1 MGQRRGLEGKPAAEP
16 FRSPDLSRH
25 PLHDARGAEPQAKLD
40 LQKDTGA
47 GDFRRPGHHPA
58 DDPPANP
65 DDRPAVADVRHHRHR
80 RRAAGRR
87 LALAGAV
94 ERTAGLENH
103 PRAGRRGLR
112 PDAGGLHRHGEALRP
127 RKQHP
132 YRSAAPGFRRG
143 YAHETQAHR
152 HTDGATRLHRHIV
165 PLHAAGR
172 PQHAARHGRPGR
184 HRGRRLG
191 HGIATHDAV
200 GHPPPAC
207 RDGIRRSRS
216 ACSPAARWAQA

>member
-1 MGQRRGLEGKPAAEP
+1 M
-16 FRSPDLSRH
+16 
-25 PLHDARGAEPQAKLD
+25 
-40 LQKDTGA
+40 
-47 GDFRRPGHHPA
+47 
-58 DDPPANP
+58 
-65 DDRPAVADVRHHRHR
+65 ADVRHHRHR

-94 ERTAGLENH
+94 ERSAGLENH

-165 PLHAAGR
+165 PLHAAR
-172 PQHAARHGRPGR
+172 RTEHAARHGSLGR
-184 HRGRRLG
+184 YRGRRLG

-207 RDGIRRSRS
+207 RGGIR
-216 ACSPAARWAQA
+216 AFEPGQAGAALLLPRP